1 MIMIVKIHS
10 RGKGVGTGPVEYLL
24 GKNRDR
30 EQAVLLSGDPDQT
43 IALIDSLDF
52 KTKYTSGTLSF
63 EEKDIPAEQKQSI
76 MDSLESHLMAGL
88 DRSQYDI
95 LWVQHQDKDRLEL
108 NFVIP
113 NVELT
118 TGKRINPYY
127 DKTDRARND
136 AWQEI
141 TNHDY
146 GLSDP
151 NSPDKKQLLRF
162 NNDLPP
168 DKLEAKKMIHRTLL
182 DEVDRGE
189 IANRADIIKSLES
202 KGVEVSRQTKNSIS
216 IKLPGEA
223 RAIRFNGE
231 MYEQSFKSGAGVR
244 EEIEA
249 ELSQYRQEREQR
261 VRKARNV
268 YQQAHQSK
276 CEYHRER
283 YQPKRRE
290 VSNVVKREHQRIR
303 KEAEQ
308 RTATHQPDTHNGNNN
323 RNADPDNGNPFAAQI
338 QHHKL
343 INRVKKHDRFRE
355 TASRNNKATG
365 TELRATTNGI
375 SDTINRLAESVKR
388 YAESAY
394 LAYQLRRRQLEQRR
408 ANNES
413 TRIKFGR

>member
-63 EEKDIPAEQKQSI
+63 QEKDIPAEQKQSI

-127 DKTDRARND
+127 DRIDRARND

-151 NSPDKKQLLRF
+151 NSPDKKRLFRF
-162 NNDLPP
+162 NNDLPK
-168 DKLEAKKMIHRTLL
+168 DKLEAKQIIHRTLL
-182 DEVDRGE
+182 DEVNKGE

-231 MYEQSFKSGAGVR
+231 MYEQSFRSSERVR
-244 EEIEA
+244 EEVEA
-249 ELSQYRQEREQR
+249 ELSQYCKEREQR

-343 INRVKKHDRFRE
+343 INRVKNHDRFRE

>member
-1 MIMIVKIHS
+1 MIVKIHS

-118 TGKRINPYY
+118 TGKRINPYF
-127 DKTDRARND
+127 DRIDRARND

-151 NSPDKKQLLRF
+151 NSPDKKRLFRF
-162 NNDLPP
+162 NNDLPK
-168 DKLEAKKMIHRTLL
+168 DKLEAKQIIHRTLL
-182 DEVDRGE
+182 SEIDKGE

-202 KGVEVSRQTKNSIS
+202 KGVEVSRQTKIQSVLNCPAKPGQSDSTEKCMNNLLNQAQEFEKKSKQNSANIAKSVNNEFEKLETFISKRTRASANTIEKGISQNEEKYQTLLNESIS
-216 IKLPGEA
+216 EYEKRLNSAQLHTSLILTMGIIIGMLIPIT
-223 RAIRFNGE
+223 AILLLHKFSIIN
-231 MYEQSFKSGAGVR
+231 
-244 EEIEA
+244 
-249 ELSQYRQEREQR
+249 LS
-261 VRKARNV
+261 
-268 YQQAHQSK
+268 
-276 CEYHRER
+276 
-283 YQPKRRE
+283 
-290 VSNVVKREHQRIR
+290 I
-303 KEAEQ
+303 
-308 RTATHQPDTHNGNNN
+308 G
-323 RNADPDNGNPFAAQI
+323 
-338 QHHKL
+338 
-343 INRVKKHDRFRE
+343 
-355 TASRNNKATG
+355 
-365 TELRATTNGI
+365 
-375 SDTINRLAESVKR
+375 
-388 YAESAY
+388 
-394 LAYQLRRRQLEQRR
+394 
-408 ANNES
+408 
-413 TRIKFGR
+413 

>member
-1 MIMIVKIHS
+1 MIVKIHS

-43 IALIDSLDF
+43 IALINSLDF

-63 EEKDIPAEQKQSI
+63 EEKDIPAEHKQSI

-88 DRSQYDI
+88 DRNQYDI

-118 TGKRINPYY
+118 SGKRINPYY
-127 DKTDRARND
+127 DRIDRARND

-162 NNDLPP
+162 NKDLPP
-168 DKLEAKKMIHRTLL
+168 DKLEAKQMIHRTLL
-182 DEVDRGE
+182 DEVDKGE
-189 IANRADIIKSLES
+189 IANRADIIRSLES

-223 RAIRFNGE
+223 KPIRFNGE
-231 MYEQSFKSGAGVR
+231 MYEQSFKAGAGVR

-283 YQPKRRE
+283 YQPKRKK
-290 VSNVVKREHQRIR
+290 VSIAVKREHQRIR

-308 RTATHQPDTHNGNNN
+308 RTATHQPDTHNGNHN
-323 RNADPDNGNPFAAQI
+323 RNADPDNSNPFAAKI
-338 QHHKL
+338 QHPQL

-355 TASRNNKATG
+355 AASRNNQVAG
-365 TELRATTNGI
+365 TEIRKTTNGI
-375 SDTINRLAESVKR
+375 SETINRLAESVKR

-394 LAYQLRRRQLEQRR
+394 LAYQLRRKQLEQRR

-413 TRIKFGR
+413 TGMRFRR

>member
-1 MIMIVKIHS
+1 MIVKIHS

-24 GKNRDR
+24 GKNRNR
-30 EQAVLLSGDPDQT
+30 EQAKLLSGNPDQT

-88 DRSQYDI
+88 DHSQYDI

-127 DKTDRARND
+127 DRIDRARND

-168 DKLEAKKMIHRTLL
+168 DKLEAKKMIHNTLL
-182 DEVDRGE
+182 SEVRSGE
-189 IANRADIIKSLES
+189 IANRDDIIKSIES

-223 RAIRFNGE
+223 RAIRFKGE
-231 MYEQSFKSGAGVR
+231 MYEESFRAGAGVR
-244 EEIEA
+244 QEIEG
-249 ELSQYRQEREQR
+249 ELARYCEERERR
-261 VRKARNV
+261 VREARNI
-268 YQQAHQSK
+268 YKEAHEKK
-276 CEYHRER
+276 CTYNRER
-283 YQPKRRE
+283 YRPERKKVSKVVRQQYERIQKE
-290 VSNVVKREHQRIR
+290 V
-303 KEAEQ
+303 EQ
-308 RTATHQPDTHNGNNN
+308 RTATHKPDTHNGNHN
-323 RNADPDNGNPFAAQI
+323 RNADPDNSNPFAAKI
-338 QHHKL
+338 QHPQL
-343 INRVKKHDRFRE
+343 VDRVKKHDRLRE
-355 TASRNNKATG
+355 TASRNNKANG

-375 SDTINRLAESVKR
+375 SDTINRLKESVKR

-413 TRIKFGR
+413 TGIKFGR

>member
-43 IALIDSLDF
+43 IALINSLDF

-63 EEKDIPAEQKQSI
+63 EEKDIPAEHKQSI

-88 DRSQYDI
+88 DRNQYDI

-118 TGKRINPYY
+118 SGKRINPYY
-127 DKTDRARND
+127 DRIDRARND

-162 NNDLPP
+162 NKDLPP
-168 DKLEAKKMIHRTLL
+168 DKLEAKQMIHRTLL
-182 DEVDRGE
+182 DEVDKGE
-189 IANRADIIKSLES
+189 IANRADIIRSLES

-223 RAIRFNGE
+223 KPIRFNGE
-231 MYEQSFKSGAGVR
+231 MYEQSFKAGAGVR

-283 YQPKRRE
+283 YQPKRKK
-290 VSNVVKREHQRIR
+290 VSIAVKREHQRIR

-308 RTATHQPDTHNGNNN
+308 RTATHQPDTHNGNHN
-323 RNADPDNGNPFAAQI
+323 RNADPDNSNPFAAKI
-338 QHHKL
+338 QHPQL

-355 TASRNNKATG
+355 AASRNNQVAG
-365 TELRATTNGI
+365 TEIRKTTNGI
-375 SDTINRLAESVKR
+375 SETINRLAESVKR

-394 LAYQLRRRQLEQRR
+394 LAYQLRRKQLEQRR

-413 TRIKFGR
+413 TGIRFRR